1 MRGSR
6 DWVLVVTAVIAVA
19 VWLALRS
26 SERAAVAPVTT
37 AEPTR
42 IVAGEVA
49 PSPTLAAAPV
59 EGALAPNVALET
71 LDGDTVS
78 LSDYRGQVVLV
89 NFWASWCSPCR
100 VEIPELASLYGDLGE
115 QGFEILAINVGE
127 NAEQIGLFTEALEM
141 PFTILLD
148 SDGAAARRYGLRGL
162 PTSLLVDRD
171 GVIRLVHVGIA
182 TDAMLREH
190 VLGLLGRNG

>member
-1 MRGSR
+1 MAARPIE
-6 DWVLVVTAVIAVA
+6 LI
-19 VWLALRS
+19 VWDHSYYFAN
-26 SERAAVAPVTT
+26 
-37 AEPTR
+37 
-42 IVAGEVA
+42 
-49 PSPTLAAAPV
+49 TLTEHTFGV
-59 EGALAPNVALET
+59 EL
-71 LDGDTVS
+71 
-78 LSDYRGQVVLV
+78 
-89 NFWASWCSPCR
+89 
-100 VEIPELASLYGDLGE
+100 
-115 QGFEILAINVGE
+115 FEAMD
-127 NAEQIGLFTEALEM
+127 M